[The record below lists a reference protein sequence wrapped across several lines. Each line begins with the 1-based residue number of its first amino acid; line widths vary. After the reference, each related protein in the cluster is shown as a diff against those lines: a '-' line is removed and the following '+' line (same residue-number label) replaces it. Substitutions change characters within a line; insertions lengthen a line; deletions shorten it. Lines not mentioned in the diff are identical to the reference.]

1 MAERGPGSPGLVPL
15 RGTKAGL
22 SPGLSG
28 TAGCEGQAAVELLAG
43 LPALLLAGLIA
54 FQLLLAGYSLSLA
67 DGAAE
72 AGALAAAAGEDAEEA
87 AREALPGWAR
97 ERVEVAGE
105 GGEVKVDLRPP
116 SPLGGLG
123 ELLEVSSR
131 AWARPAPEK

>member
-1 MAERGPGSPGLVPL
+1 LVPL
-15 RGTKAGL
+15 WGAKAGPF
-22 SPGLSG
+22 PGLARA
-28 TAGCEGQAAVELLAG
+28 AGCEGQAAVELLAG

-97 ERVEVAGE
+97 DRVAVEGE
-105 GGEVKVDLRPP
+105 GGEVKVELRPP

-131 AWARPAPEK
+131 AWARPAPEGR